1 MDLLLIMTYAAL
13 CITIFKVFNIPLNK
27 WTVPTAVLGGVV
39 IVGTLILLM
48 NYNHPFTQLGN
59 QVYSTTPIVSGV
71 RGKVIEVPVEANSP
85 LKKGDILFKID
96 PIPFEAEV
104 AKLEAKVKEASQGA
118 LGLES
123 QVAEAE
129 AEAAKIKAIAE
140 RDKAQ
145 REFSRYKRGF
155 ENGAFTEQQL
165 DTRRQAYKASEAAV
179 KVAEASQQQ
188 AQIALNSEIGG
199 ENTAVAGLLADLRK
213 AQFNL
218 DQTVVRA
225 PTDGYVT
232 QLALRPGVMAVP
244 LPLAPVMTFV
254 HTEEKYYIAAFRQN
268 SLQRLHP
275 GFEAEFLFR
284 ALPGKIFKGRI
295 DEIIPAI
302 GESQI
307 QARGTLIGTNALR
320 TNGRVFAKM
329 TITDDLSDYHL
340 PMGTAVEVAV
350 YSDSFTH
357 VSIMRK
363 VLIRM
368 KSWQN
373 YLYLDH

>member
-1 MDLLLIMTYAAL
+1 MDLLLVLTYAAL
-13 CITIFKVFNIPLNK
+13 CIAIFKVFNIPLNK

-39 IVGTLILLM
+39 LVGTLILLM
-48 NYNHPFTQLGN
+48 NYNHPFTQIGN
-59 QVYSTTPIVSGV
+59 QVFSTTPVVSGV
-71 RGKVIEVPVEANSP
+71 RGRVIEVPVQPNQP
-85 LKKGDILFKID
+85 LQKGDVLFRID
-96 PIPFEAEV
+96 PIPFQAEV
-104 AKLEAKVKEASQGA
+104 DKLRAKVKEASQGA

-123 QVAEAE
+123 SVQEAQ
-129 AEAAKIKAIAE
+129 AAVLKALAE

-145 REFSRYKRGF
+145 REFDRYQRGF
-155 ENGAFTEQQL
+155 DRGAFTEQQL
-165 DTRRQAYKASEAAV
+165 DTRRQAFKAAQAALD
-179 KVAEASQQQ
+179 VAQSKQEQ
-188 AQIALNSEIGG
+188 AQIALDSEVGG
-199 ENTAVAGLLADLRK
+199 ENTQVASLLAELRK
-213 AQFNL
+213 AEFNL
-218 DQTVVRA
+218 EQTVVTA

-254 HTEEKYYIAAFRQN
+254 HTEDKLYTAAFRQN
-268 SLQRLHP
+268 SLQRLEP
-275 GFEAEFLFR
+275 GFEAEFMFR
-284 ALPGKIFKGRI
+284 ALPGNVFKG
-295 DEIIPAI
+295 EVVEVLPAI
-302 GESQI
+302 GESQF
-307 QARGTLIGTNALR
+307 QARGSLLGTEALR
-320 TNGRVFAKM
+320 TSGRVFVTLK
-329 TITDDLSDYHL
+329 ITDDLEEYHL

>member
-1 MDLLLIMTYAAL
+1 MDLLLILTYAAL

-39 IVGTLILLM
+39 LIGTLILLM
-48 NYNHPFTQLGN
+48 NYNHPFTQVGN
-59 QVYSTTPIVSGV
+59 QVFSSTPIVSGV
-71 RGKVIEVPVEANSP
+71 RGKVIEVPVEPNKP
-85 LKKGDILFKID
+85 LQQGDVLFKID
-96 PIPFEAEV
+96 PIPYEAEI
-104 AKLEAKVKEASQGA
+104 AKLKAQIKEASQGA

-123 QVAEAE
+123 QLQ
-129 AEAAKIKAIAE
+129 AAKAGEVKAIAE

-145 REFSRYKRGF
+145 REYSRYQRGYDK
-155 ENGAFTEQQL
+155 GAFTEQQL
-165 DTRRQAYKASEAAV
+165 DTRRQAYKAAEAAV
-179 KVAEASQQQ
+179 ESAKASVEQAEL
-188 AQIALNSEIGG
+188 ALDSEIGG
-199 ENTAVAGLLADLRK
+199 ENTTVARLLAELRK
-213 AQFNL
+213 AEFNL

-225 PTDGYVT
+225 PTDGFAT

-254 HTEEKYYIAAFRQN
+254 HTEEKIYTAAFRQN
-268 SLQRLHP
+268 SLQRLKP
-275 GFEAEFLFR
+275 GYEAEFLFR
-284 ALPGKIFKGRI
+284 ALPGKVFKGEVV
-295 DEIIPAI
+295 DVLPAI
-302 GESQI
+302 GESQF
-307 QARGTLIGTNALR
+307 QARGSLLGTEALR
-320 TNGRVFAKM
+320 TSGRVFVTLK
-329 TITDDLSDYHL
+329 ITDDLSDYHL

-350 YSDSFTH
+350 YSDRFTH

>member
-1 MDLLLIMTYAAL
+1 MDLLLVLTYAAL
-13 CITIFKVFNIPLNK
+13 CIAIFKIFNIPLNK

-39 IVGTLILLM
+39 LVGTLILLM
-48 NYNHPFTQLGN
+48 NYNHPFTQIGN
-59 QVYSTTPIVSGV
+59 QVFSTTPVVSGV
-71 RGKVIEVPVEANSP
+71 RGRVIEVPVQPNQP
-85 LKKGDILFKID
+85 LQKGDVLVRID
-96 PIPFEAEV
+96 PIPYQAEV
-104 AKLEAKVKEASQGA
+104 DKLRARVKEASQGA

-123 QVAEAE
+123 SVQE
-129 AEAAKIKAIAE
+129 AEAAVIKALAE

-145 REFSRYKRGF
+145 REFDRYQSGF
-155 ENGAFTEQQL
+155 DRGAFTEQQL
-165 DTRRQAYKASEAAV
+165 DTRRQAFKAAQAALE
-179 KVAEASQQQ
+179 VAQSKQKQ
-188 AQIALNSEIGG
+188 AQIALDSEVGG
-199 ENTAVAGLLADLRK
+199 ENTQVASLLAELRK
-213 AQFNL
+213 AEFNL
-218 DQTVVRA
+218 EQTVVTA

-254 HTEEKYYIAAFRQN
+254 HTEDKLYTAAFRQN
-268 SLQRLHP
+268 SLQRLEA
-275 GFEAEFLFR
+275 GFEAEFMFR
-284 ALPGKIFKGRI
+284 ALPGKVFKGQVV
-295 DEIIPAI
+295 DVLPAI
-302 GESQI
+302 GESQF
-307 QARGTLIGTNALR
+307 QARGSLLGTEALR
-320 TNGRVFAKM
+320 TSGRVLVTLK
-329 TITDDLSDYHL
+329 ITDDLEEYHL

>member
-1 MDLLLIMTYAAL
+1 MDLLLVLTYAAL
-13 CITIFKVFNIPLNK
+13 CIAIFKIFNIPLNK

-39 IVGTLILLM
+39 LIGTLILLM
-48 NYNHPFTQLGN
+48 NYNHPFTQVGN
-59 QVYSTTPIVSGV
+59 QVFSTTPVVSGV
-71 RGKVIEVPVEANSP
+71 RGRVIDVPVQPNQP
-85 LKKGDILFKID
+85 LQKGDILFRID
-96 PIPFEAEV
+96 PIPFQAEV
-104 AKLEAKVKEASQGA
+104 DRLRAKVKEASQGA

-123 QVAEAE
+123 SVQEAD
-129 AEAAKIKAIAE
+129 AAVLQALAE

-145 REFSRYKRGF
+145 REFDRYQRGF
-155 ENGAFTEQQL
+155 DRGAFTEQQL
-165 DTRRQAYKASEAAV
+165 DTRRQAFKAAQAALE
-179 KVAEASQQQ
+179 VAQSKQDQ
-188 AQIALNSEIGG
+188 AQIALNSEVGG
-199 ENTAVAGLLADLRK
+199 ENTQVAALLAELRK
-213 AQFNL
+213 AEFNL
-218 DQTVVRA
+218 DQTVVTA

-232 QLALRPGVMAVP
+232 QLALRPGAMAVP

-254 HTEEKYYIAAFRQN
+254 HTEEKIYAAAFRQN
-268 SLQRLHP
+268 SLQRLES
-275 GFEAEFLFR
+275 GFDAEFIFR
-284 ALPGKIFKGRI
+284 ALPGKVFKGKVM
-295 DEIIPAI
+295 EVLPAI

-307 QARGTLIGTNALR
+307 QARGNLLDTNALR
-320 TNGRVFAKM
+320 TSGRVFVKLE
-329 TITDDLSDYHL
+329 ITDDLEPYHL

>member
-1 MDLLLIMTYAAL
+1 MDLLLILTYAAL

-39 IVGTLILLM
+39 LIGTLILLM
-48 NYNHPFTQLGN
+48 NYNHPFTQVGN
-59 QVYSTTPIVSGV
+59 QVFSSTPIVSGV
-71 RGKVIEVPVEANSP
+71 RGKVIEVPVEPNKP
-85 LKKGDILFKID
+85 LQQGDILFKID
-96 PIPFEAEV
+96 PIPYEAEI
-104 AKLEAKVKEASQGA
+104 AKLKAQIKEASQGA

-123 QVAEAE
+123 QLQ
-129 AEAAKIKAIAE
+129 AAKAGEVKAIAE

-145 REFSRYKRGF
+145 REYSRYQRGYDK
-155 ENGAFTEQQL
+155 GAFTEQQL
-165 DTRRQAYKASEAAV
+165 DTRRQAYKAAEAAV
-179 KVAEASQQQ
+179 ESAKASVEQAEL
-188 AQIALNSEIGG
+188 ALDSEIGG
-199 ENTAVAGLLADLRK
+199 ENTTVARLLAELRK
-213 AQFNL
+213 AEFNL

-225 PTDGYVT
+225 PTDGFAT

-254 HTEEKYYIAAFRQN
+254 HTEEKIYTAAFRQN
-268 SLQRLHP
+268 SLQRLKP
-275 GFEAEFLFR
+275 GYEAEFLFR
-284 ALPGKIFKGRI
+284 ALPGKVFRGEVV
-295 DEIIPAI
+295 DVLPAI
-302 GESQI
+302 GESQF
-307 QARGTLIGTNALR
+307 QARGSLLGTEALR
-320 TNGRVFAKM
+320 TSGRVFVTLK
-329 TITDDLSDYHL
+329 ITDDLSDYHL

-350 YSDSFTH
+350 YSDRFTH

>member
-1 MDLLLIMTYAAL
+1 MDLLLVLTYAAL
-13 CITIFKVFNIPLNK
+13 CIAIFKIFNIPLNK

-39 IVGTLILLM
+39 LVGTLILLM
-48 NYNHPFTQLGN
+48 NYNHPFTQIGN
-59 QVYSTTPIVSGV
+59 QVFSTTPVVSGV
-71 RGKVIEVPVEANSP
+71 RGRVIEVPVQPNQP
-85 LKKGDILFKID
+85 LQKGDVLFRID
-96 PIPFEAEV
+96 PVPFQAEV
-104 AKLEAKVKEASQGA
+104 DRLRAKVKEASQGA

-123 QVAEAE
+123 NVQE
-129 AEAAKIKAIAE
+129 AEAAVLKALAE

-145 REFSRYKRGF
+145 REFDRYQRGF
-155 ENGAFTEQQL
+155 DRGAFTEQQL
-165 DTRRQAYKASEAAV
+165 DTRRQAFKAAQAALEV
-179 KVAEASQQQ
+179 EQSRQKQ
-188 AQIALNSEIGG
+188 AQIALDSEVGG
-199 ENTAVAGLLADLRK
+199 ENTQVASLLAELRK
-213 AQFNL
+213 AEFNL
-218 DQTVVRA
+218 EQTVVTA

-254 HTEEKYYIAAFRQN
+254 HTEEKLYTAAFRQN
-268 SLQRLHP
+268 SLQRLEP
-275 GFEAEFLFR
+275 GFEAEFMFR
-284 ALPGKIFKGRI
+284 ALPGNVFKG
-295 DEIIPAI
+295 EVVEVLPAI
-302 GESQI
+302 GESQF
-307 QARGTLIGTNALR
+307 QARGSLLGTEALR
-320 TNGRVFAKM
+320 TSGRVFVTLK
-329 TITDDLSDYHL
+329 ITDDLTEFHL

>member
-1 MDLLLIMTYAAL
+1 MDLLLVLTYAAL
-13 CITIFKVFNIPLNK
+13 CIAIFKIFNIPLNK

-39 IVGTLILLM
+39 LVGTLILLM
-48 NYNHPFTQLGN
+48 NYNHPFTQIGN
-59 QVYSTTPIVSGV
+59 QVFSTTPVVSGV
-71 RGKVIEVPVEANSP
+71 RGRVIEVPVQPNQP
-85 LKKGDILFKID
+85 LQKGDVLFRID
-96 PIPFEAEV
+96 PIPFQAEV
-104 AKLEAKVKEASQGA
+104 DKLRAKVKEASQGA

-123 QVAEAE
+123 SVQE
-129 AEAAKIKAIAE
+129 AEAAVIKALAE

-145 REFSRYKRGF
+145 REFDRYQRGF
-155 ENGAFTEQQL
+155 DRGAFTEQQL
-165 DTRRQAYKASEAAV
+165 DTRRQAFKAAQAALE
-179 KVAEASQQQ
+179 VAQSKQEQ
-188 AQIALNSEIGG
+188 AQIALDSEVGG
-199 ENTAVAGLLADLRK
+199 ENTQVASLLAELRK
-213 AQFNL
+213 AEFNL
-218 DQTVVRA
+218 EQTVVTA

-254 HTEEKYYIAAFRQN
+254 HTEDKLYTAAFRQN
-268 SLQRLHP
+268 SLQRLEP
-275 GFEAEFLFR
+275 GFEAEFMFR
-284 ALPGKIFKGRI
+284 ALPGKVFKGQVV
-295 DEIIPAI
+295 DVLPAI
-302 GESQI
+302 GESQF
-307 QARGTLIGTNALR
+307 QARGSLLGTEALR
-320 TNGRVFAKM
+320 TSGRVFVTLK
-329 TITDDLSDYHL
+329 ITDNLEEYHL

>member
-1 MDLLLIMTYAAL
+1 MDLLLVLTYAAL
-13 CITIFKVFNIPLNK
+13 CIAIFKIFKIPLNK

-39 IVGTLILLM
+39 LVGTLILLM
-48 NYNHPFTQLGN
+48 NYNHPFTQIGN
-59 QVYSTTPIVSGV
+59 QVFSTTPVVSGV
-71 RGKVIEVPVEANSP
+71 RGRVIEVPVQPNQP
-85 LKKGDILFKID
+85 LQKGDVLFRID
-96 PIPFEAEV
+96 PIPYQAEV
-104 AKLEAKVKEASQGA
+104 DKLRARVKEASQGA

-123 QVAEAE
+123 SVQE
-129 AEAAKIKAIAE
+129 AEAAVIKALAE

-145 REFSRYKRGF
+145 REFGRYQRGF
-155 ENGAFTEQQL
+155 DRGAFTEQQL
-165 DTRRQAYKASEAAV
+165 DTRRQAFKAAQAALE
-179 KVAEASQQQ
+179 VAQSKQKQ
-188 AQIALNSEIGG
+188 AQIALDSEVGG
-199 ENTAVAGLLADLRK
+199 ENTQVASLLAELRK
-213 AQFNL
+213 AEFNL
-218 DQTVVRA
+218 EQTVVTA

-254 HTEEKYYIAAFRQN
+254 HTEDKLYTAAFRQN
-268 SLQRLHP
+268 SLQRLEA
-275 GFEAEFLFR
+275 GFEAEFMFR
-284 ALPGKIFKGRI
+284 ALPGKVFKGQVV
-295 DEIIPAI
+295 DVLPAI
-302 GESQI
+302 GESQF
-307 QARGTLIGTNALR
+307 QARGSLLGTEALR
-320 TNGRVFAKM
+320 TSGRVLVTLK
-329 TITDDLSDYHL
+329 ITDDLEEYHL

>member
-1 MDLLLIMTYAAL
+1 
-13 CITIFKVFNIPLNK
+13 
-27 WTVPTAVLGGVV
+27 AVLGGVV
-39 IVGTLILLM
+39 LIGTLILLM
-48 NYNHPFTQLGN
+48 NYNHPFTQIGN

-71 RGKVIEVPVEANSP
+71 RGKVIEVPVEANKP
-85 LKKGDILFKID
+85 LKQGDILFKID

-104 AKLEAKVKEASQGA
+104 AKLQAKVKEASQGA

-123 QVAEAE
+123 QVGE

-155 ENGAFTEQQL
+155 ESGAFTEQQL
-165 DTRRQAYKASEAAV
+165 DTRRQAYKATEAAV
-179 KVAEASQQQ
+179 KVAEANQQQ

-213 AQFNL
+213 AEFNL

-254 HTEEKYYIAAFRQN
+254 HTEAQFYTAAFRQN
-268 SLQRLHP
+268 SLQRLQP
-275 GFEAEFLFR
+275 GYEAEFLFR
-284 ALPGKIFKGRI
+284 ALPGKVFKGRI
-295 DEIIPAI
+295 DEVIPAI
-302 GESQI
+302 GESQF
-307 QARGTLIGTNALR
+307 QARGTLLGTDALR
-320 TNGRVFAKM
+320 TSGRVFVKL
-329 TITDDLSDYHL
+329 TITDDLSEYHL

>member
-1 MDLLLIMTYAAL
+1 MDLLLVLTYAAL
-13 CITIFKVFNIPLNK
+13 CIAIFKIFNIPLNK

-39 IVGTLILLM
+39 LVGTLILLM
-48 NYNHPFTQLGN
+48 NYNHPFTQIGN
-59 QVYSTTPIVSGV
+59 QVFSTTPVVSGV
-71 RGKVIEVPVEANSP
+71 RGRVIEVPVQPNQP
-85 LKKGDILFKID
+85 LQKGDVLFRID
-96 PIPFEAEV
+96 PIPFQAEV
-104 AKLEAKVKEASQGA
+104 DKLRAKVKEASQGA

-123 QVAEAE
+123 SVQE
-129 AEAAKIKAIAE
+129 AEAAVIKALAE

-145 REFSRYKRGF
+145 REFDRYQRGF
-155 ENGAFTEQQL
+155 DGGAFTEQQL
-165 DTRRQAYKASEAAV
+165 DTRRQAFKAAQAALE
-179 KVAEASQQQ
+179 VAQSKQEQ
-188 AQIALNSEIGG
+188 AQIALDSEVGG
-199 ENTAVAGLLADLRK
+199 ENTQVASLLAELRK
-213 AQFNL
+213 AEFNL
-218 DQTVVRA
+218 EQTVVTA

-254 HTEEKYYIAAFRQN
+254 HTEDKLYTAAFRQN
-268 SLQRLHP
+268 SLQRLEP
-275 GFEAEFLFR
+275 GFEAEFMFR
-284 ALPGKIFKGRI
+284 ALPGKVFKGQVV
-295 DEIIPAI
+295 DVLPAI
-302 GESQI
+302 GESQF
-307 QARGTLIGTNALR
+307 QARGSLLGTEALR
-320 TNGRVFAKM
+320 TSGRVFVTLK
-329 TITDDLSDYHL
+329 ITDDLEEYHL

>member
-1 MDLLLIMTYAAL
+1 MDLLLVLTYAAL
-13 CITIFKVFNIPLNK
+13 CIAIFKIFNIPLNK

-39 IVGTLILLM
+39 LVGTLILLM
-48 NYNHPFTQLGN
+48 NYNHPFTQIGN
-59 QVYSTTPIVSGV
+59 QVFSTTPVVSGV
-71 RGKVIEVPVEANSP
+71 RGRVIEVPVQPNQP
-85 LKKGDILFKID
+85 LQKGDVLFRID
-96 PIPFEAEV
+96 PIPFQAEV
-104 AKLEAKVKEASQGA
+104 DKLRAKVKEASQGA

-123 QVAEAE
+123 SVQE
-129 AEAAKIKAIAE
+129 AEAAVIKALAE

-145 REFSRYKRGF
+145 REFDRYQRGF
-155 ENGAFTEQQL
+155 DRGAFTEQQL
-165 DTRRQAYKASEAAV
+165 DTRRQAFKAAQAALE
-179 KVAEASQQQ
+179 VAQSKQEQ
-188 AQIALNSEIGG
+188 AQIALDSEVGG
-199 ENTAVAGLLADLRK
+199 ENTQVASLLAELRK
-213 AQFNL
+213 AEFNL
-218 DQTVVRA
+218 EQTVVTA

-254 HTEEKYYIAAFRQN
+254 HTEDKLYTAAFRQN
-268 SLQRLHP
+268 SLQRLEP
-275 GFEAEFLFR
+275 GFEAEFMFR
-284 ALPGKIFKGRI
+284 ALPSKVFKGQVV
-295 DEIIPAI
+295 DVLPAI
-302 GESQI
+302 GESQF
-307 QARGTLIGTNALR
+307 QARGSLLGTEALR
-320 TNGRVFAKM
+320 TSGRVFVTLK
-329 TITDDLSDYHL
+329 ITDDLEEYHL